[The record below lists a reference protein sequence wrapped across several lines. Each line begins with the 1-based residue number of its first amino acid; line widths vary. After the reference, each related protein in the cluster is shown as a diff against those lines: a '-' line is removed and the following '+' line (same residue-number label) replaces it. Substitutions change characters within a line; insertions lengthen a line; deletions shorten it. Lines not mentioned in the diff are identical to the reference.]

1 MGKRIKKETPVIPV
15 EGMKAPID
23 EMVKKGMD
31 VSALKYSFAS
41 HLKYTFAKDR
51 YNATLHDQFQ
61 CLAFTI
67 RDRLMERWIKTQQ
80 TYHAAHATG
89 AKRVYYLSLEF
100 LMGRTLAN
108 AITNLGLDKEV
119 ESMISKMGLQLEEIE
134 EAEQDAGLGNGG
146 LGRLAACFLDSMATM
161 QIPCHGYGLRYEYGI
176 FNQEIVNGY
185 QVEKPETWLRLGN
198 PWEIARP
205 EFTFTVKFYGRVEAY
220 LTKEGKM
227 RFQWVDTKDVLA
239 VPYDTP
245 IPGFQNNTVNN
256 LRLWAAKS
264 TNEFDLDYFNTG
276 DYLKA
281 IAEKVD
287 TENISKVLYPNDNN
301 FSGKELR
308 VKQQFLFVSAS
319 LQDILRRFKRHSSD
333 LKKIPEHVAIQLND
347 THPAVAIPEFMRLLI
362 DDEELSWDAAWEITR
377 NTFAYTNHTLLPE
390 ALETWS
396 VSLYENLLPRHMQII
411 FEINHRFLKQVAV
424 RYPGDVEKLH
434 QMSLIEEGGE
444 KKIRMAYLCII
455 GSHSTNGVAVLH
467 TELLKNQLVRNFYE
481 MFPERFNNKTN
492 GITQRRWLRKCN
504 PDLSQLLTET
514 IGPSWITNLD
524 HLKQL
529 IPHQNDSVFL
539 EAWQKVKQKNKN
551 QLANIVKKETGIAI
565 DPQTLFDVQV
575 KRMHEY
581 KRQLLFALYAIH
593 SYIQLK
599 ENPNKEWVPRTILI
613 GGKAAPGYFMAK
625 LIIKLI
631 TSVGD
636 ILNSD
641 PQTNAQLK
649 LVFLPNYRVSLA
661 EKIIPGTDLSE
672 QISTAGK
679 EASGTGNMKFALN
692 GSLIIGTMDGANI
705 EICQEVGAENIFIFG
720 LHAHEVENLKNKG
733 YNPSEI
739 IEKNHAI
746 QKMLHLIDCG
756 FFSLGEET
764 LFKPILD
771 HLRFTDTYML
781 MADFD
786 AYVETQDRVQKVYQD
801 KLLWTKKSILN
812 VANMGYFSSDRTI
825 AEYSKNIWKTRPVPI
840 AGI

>member
-1 MGKRIKKETPVIPV
+1 MAKKIKKETPAIPMAPTI
-15 EGMKAPID
+15 GMNTPID
-23 EMVKKGMD
+23 TLVKKGMD
-31 VSALKYSFAS
+31 VPALKLSFAA
-41 HLKYTFAKDR
+41 HLKYTLAKDR
-51 YNATLHDQFQ
+51 YNATLNDQFQ
-61 CLAFTI
+61 CLAFMI

-80 TYHAAHATG
+80 TYHSTLV
-89 AKRVYYLSLEF
+89 KRVYYLSLEF
-100 LMGRTLAN
+100 LMGRTLGN
-108 AITNLGLDKEV
+108 AIMNLGLDKEV
-119 ESMISKMGLQLEEIE
+119 ENMISEVGLDLEEIE
-134 EAEQDAGLGNGG
+134 EAEQDPGLGNGG

-205 EFTFTVKFYGRVEAY
+205 EFTFTVKFYGRVESY
-220 LTKEGKM
+220 VTREGKT
-227 RFQWVDTKDVLA
+227 RFQWVDTNDVLA

-245 IPGFQNNTVNN
+245 IPGFHNNTVNN

-308 VKQQFLFVSAS
+308 VKQQYLFVSAS
-319 LQDILRRFKRHSSD
+319 LQDILRRYKLHSSD
-333 LKKIPEHVAIQLND
+333 LKKIPEHIAIQLND
-347 THPAVAIPEFMRLLI
+347 THPTVAIPEFMRLLI
-362 DDEELSWDAAWEITR
+362 DEESLSWDTAWEIT
-377 NTFAYTNHTLLPE
+377 TKVFAYTNHTLLSE
-390 ALETWS
+390 ALETWP
-396 VSLYENLLPRHMQII
+396 VSLYENLLPRHLQII
-411 FEINHRFLKQVAV
+411 FEINHRFLKQVAL
-424 RYPGDVEKLH
+424 RYPGDLEKLR
-434 QMSLIEEGGE
+434 QMSIIEENGE
-444 KKIRMAYLCII
+444 KKIRMAYLSIV

-504 PDLSQLLTET
+504 PDLSELLTEK
-514 IGPSWITNLD
+514 IGSTWVTNLD
-524 HLKQL
+524 DLKQL
-529 IPHQNDSVFL
+529 IPYQNDSAFL

-551 QLANIVKKETGIAI
+551 HLADTVKKETGIII
-565 DPQTLFDVQV
+565 DPHTLFDVQV

-581 KRQLLFALYAIH
+581 KRQLLLTLYAIH
-593 SYIQLK
+593 SYTQLK
-599 ENPNKEWVPRTILI
+599 ENPHLDWTPRTIFF

-631 TSVGD
+631 TNVGTL
-636 ILNSD
+636 LNSD
-641 PQTNAQLK
+641 PQTNERLK

-692 GSLIIGTMDGANI
+692 GALIIGTMDGANI
-705 EICQEVGAENIFIFG
+705 EIRKEVGADNIFIFG
-720 LHAHEVENLKNKG
+720 LHADAVEDLKNKG
-733 YNPSEI
+733 YDPSEY
-739 IEKNHAI
+739 IEKNPAL
-746 QKMLHLIDCG
+746 QKTLNLIECG
-756 FFSLGEET
+756 FFSLGEGDI
-764 LFKPILD
+764 FKPIVD

-786 AYVETQDRVQKVYQD
+786 AYVEAQTQVQKVYRN
-801 KLLWTKKSILN
+801 KTLWTKKSLLN

-825 AEYSKNIWKTRPVPI
+825 LEYSKNIWKTNPISI